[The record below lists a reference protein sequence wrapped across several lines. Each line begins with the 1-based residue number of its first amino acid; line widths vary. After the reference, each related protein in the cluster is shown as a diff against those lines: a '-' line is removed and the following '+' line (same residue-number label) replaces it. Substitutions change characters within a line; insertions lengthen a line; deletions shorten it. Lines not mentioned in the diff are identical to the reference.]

1 MGHPIHQHEHD
12 SSVSGTGTS
21 VSGDERSDL
30 HHDARSEDSDR
41 KDFNDV
47 NRQLMG
53 RESSEPAQPL
63 TILGVLVTVCDMF
76 SLLLRGVLQEQ
87 HSLLTRAIEALCGQI
102 TEKSSDSILSTIT
115 STQTAFSQSELSL
128 DWYYDTLSDVQDTL
142 GDVIEEQTKESE
154 EMTVQIE
161 KLGKMLLS
169 VDKKLEEKPDDTEL
183 LGLKEQM
190 PKLSSSFAKLHSN
203 VNRQCLNALEMLNA
217 ENVEIQDL
225 VNQKAEDAETK
236 PTAEHPQDASDAN
249 DSQTPKRLDS
259 EHSSKDTS
267 AEPES
272 GPAPQHLSRLHSAS
286 FSSWIWDAHDPPAC
300 ERGFAWLIFKPVLA
314 VCIVGESEVI
324 VADFGSE

>member
-1 MGHPIHQHEHD
+1 
-12 SSVSGTGTS
+12 
-21 VSGDERSDL
+21 
-30 HHDARSEDSDR
+30 
-41 KDFNDV
+41 
-47 NRQLMG
+47 MG

-102 TEKSSDSILSTIT
+102 TEKSSDSNLVDNHIDANGVLTIG
-115 STQTAFSQSELSL
+115 
-128 DWYYDTLSDVQDTL
+128 TLTRL
-142 GDVIEEQTKESE
+142 
-154 EMTVQIE
+154 
-161 KLGKMLLS
+161 
-169 VDKKLEEKPDDTEL
+169 
-183 LGLKEQM
+183 
-190 PKLSSSFAKLHSN
+190 
-203 VNRQCLNALEMLNA
+203 A

-272 GPAPQHLSRLHSAS
+272 GPAPQHLSCLHSAS